1 MKKIQIY
8 KNAKT
13 ELQKIKHF
21 DNETSFLVQTKSISS

>member
-21 DNETSFLVQTKSISS
+21 DETSLLAQTKSISS